1 MVLGLECSEM
11 FNWKKVSR
19 PILALAPMAGY
30 TDSAFRQLI
39 KSLAPR
45 VIVFSEFVSSD
56 ALHYKSKKTKEMLA
70 FSKKE
75 QPFIAQIFGKKPPHF
90 AEAAKVVEDL
100 GAAGVDLN
108 MGCPAKK
115 VVNSDH
121 GSALLKNP
129 KLASEIIKA
138 TVAAV
143 KIPVSVKMRLG
154 VSDAKNLVAFSKMVE
169 ASGASLLTIHGRTA
183 KQMYLGEADYE
194 PIYEVKRNLKI
205 PVIGNGD
212 IDSVEKFHEKLGNLD
227 GLMIGRGAV
236 ANPWLMRAIA
246 NSLEGKATRIPKTLK
261 TKLPTILKHAKLMV
275 KVKGEK
281 RGMMEMRKFFANYV
295 KGEEGVKK
303 LRAELVRVE
312 KLEAA
317 EKLLRG
323 FVEL

>member
-1 MVLGLECSEM
+1 ML
-11 FNWKKVSR
+11 NWKSTPK

-30 TDSAFRQLI
+30 TDSAFRQLV
-39 KSLAPR
+39 KSLAPST
-45 VIVFSEFVSSD
+45 IVFSEFVSSD

-90 AEAAKVVEDL
+90 AEAAKVVESL

-108 MGCPAKK
+108 MGCPARK

-129 KLASEIIKA
+129 KLASEIIEA
-138 TVAAV
+138 TAKAV

-154 VSDAKNLVAFSKMVE
+154 INDSKNLVSFAKMVE
-169 ASGASLLTIHGRTA
+169 KSGAKLITIHGRTA

-194 PIYEVKRNLKI
+194 PIYEVKRHLKI

-212 IDSVEKFHEKLGNLD
+212 IDSVEKFNEKLGNLD
-227 GLMIGRGAV
+227 GLMIGRDAV
-236 ANPWLMRAIA
+236 ANPWLMRAIE
-246 NSLEGKATRIPKTLK
+246 NSIKGKTTRIPKTLK
-261 TKLPTILKHAKLMV
+261 AKLPTILKHAKLMV

-281 RGMMEMRKFFANYV
+281 RGMLEMRKFLANYV
-295 KGEEGVKK
+295 KGEPGVKK
-303 LRAELVRVE
+303 LRSKLVLVETYAE
-312 KLEAA
+312 A
-317 EKLLRG
+317 EKLLRKFLEKYHSVG
-323 FVEL
+323 